1 MSRTKAVFILIAA
14 LMLAA
19 SEPAWAWRGASVR
32 FGVVIG
38 APFFPWYYPYPPY
51 YYQPYPIVVVP
62 PAPTTYVEQ
71 GGPPPQAPSYWY
83 YCAASRTYYPYVNE
97 CPGGW
102 MRVVPHAPPTT
113 QPHSTPPSAPLS
125 KPKSPPQAASAD

>member
-1 MSRTKAVFILIAA
+1 MMSRHAATRRTIMSRTKAVFILIAA

-19 SEPAWAWRGASVR
+19 SEPAWAWRGASFR
-32 FGVVIG
+32 FGVVTG
-38 APFFPWYYPYPPY
+38 APFFPCSSPSPPY

-83 YCAASRTYYPYVNE
+83 YCAASRTYYPYVKE

-102 MRVVPHAPPTT
+102 MR
-113 QPHSTPPSAPLS
+113 
-125 KPKSPPQAASAD
+125 